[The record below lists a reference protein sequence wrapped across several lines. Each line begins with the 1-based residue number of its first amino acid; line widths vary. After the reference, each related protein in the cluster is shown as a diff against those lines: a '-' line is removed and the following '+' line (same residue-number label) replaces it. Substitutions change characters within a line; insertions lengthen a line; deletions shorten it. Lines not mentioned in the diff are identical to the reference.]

1 MPSTLLDTPRDAL
14 LIVASFLA
22 PCVAPLVRCCH
33 AMHARFSADALF
45 FLASVARL
53 QSTKRGR
60 NRLAP
65 VTAAL
70 LARCP
75 DLARALPRTV
85 GERSDLFDVATTHLA
100 CLRGRLVT
108 VRDARTGAVEAELRA
123 PPFCFYHGVAFSPD
137 GAWLACGALNRVD
150 VFDCASW
157 TLARSCNS
165 RKADALWD
173 LVLFTCDGG
182 LLAASRATVAGWAA
196 ASSEARMQLALGH
209 ALHALAA
216 SPTSA
221 VFASCHAAGRLFL
234 WTAERGEL
242 VRCFAPQGARANDA
256 AFGPD
261 GALLFASFRDKRVR
275 GFSVASGE
283 CVLMYDAGT
292 AVGALAV
299 SRAGLLALACVK
311 ANCVRVLRAADASP
325 VAEVHVDAPRELRFA
340 GGARLFCS
348 TGGRVGVVDVAAPLV
363 R

>member
-1 MPSTLLDTPRDAL
+1 MLLDTPRDAL

-22 PCVAPLVRCCH
+22 PCVAPLVRCCR

-45 FLASVARL
+45 FLASAARL

-60 NRLAP
+60 SRLAP
-65 VTAAL
+65 VAAAL

-75 DLARALPRTV
+75 DLARAIPRIL
-85 GERSDLFDVATTHLA
+85 GERSDVFDVSATRLA
-100 CLRGRLVT
+100 CLRGRQITL
-108 VRDARTGAVEAELRA
+108 RDARTGVVEAELRA
-123 PPFCFYHGVAFSPD
+123 PPYSFYHGLAFSPD
-137 GAWLACGALNRVD
+137 GAWLACGALGRVD

-157 TLARSCNS
+157 KLATSCRSS

-182 LLAASRATVAGWAA
+182 LLAASGSTVAGWAA
-196 ASSEARMQLALGH
+196 ASSEARLQLALGH

-216 SPTSA
+216 SPASA
-221 VFASCHAAGRLFL
+221 VFASCHAGGRLFV
-234 WTAERGEL
+234 WAAASGEL
-242 VRCFAPQGARANDA
+242 VRALAPQGARANDA

-275 GFSVASGE
+275 AFCIASGE
-283 CVLMYDAGT
+283 CVLVYDAAA
-292 AVGALAV
+292 AVGALAL

-311 ANCVRVLRAADASP
+311 ANAVRVLRAADASP

-340 GGARLFCS
+340 GARLFCS
-348 TGGRVGVVDVAAPLV
+348 TGSRVGALDVEAPLV